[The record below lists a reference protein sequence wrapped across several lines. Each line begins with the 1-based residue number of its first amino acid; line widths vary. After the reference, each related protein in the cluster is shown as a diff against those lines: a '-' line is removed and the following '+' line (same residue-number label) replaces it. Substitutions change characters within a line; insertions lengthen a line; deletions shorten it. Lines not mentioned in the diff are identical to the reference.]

1 MGTRTGVPDV
11 TGEGDTP
18 WRSLGTDVSW
28 EAGEGGVIRC
38 RAVFNR
44 RTDIF
49 EAVEGLNLR
58 DIRCDGRTESVL
70 DLLRDGCLIRNA
82 GVRLPR
88 HFGPDRLYMT
98 GRRLPG
104 GNTIGIFYAVEQ
116 RLDESIRG
124 QVSLL
129 TQISQARS
137 REECYRREAEVM
149 LQGLRLLLGENTT
162 AEKLEALGQLLAGA
176 IKSIANIVLR
186 IGRDGVPRALG
197 GAELAPFGRSA
208 VMALWMER
216 NSAVCVHGENSP
228 HARGLHMLLD
238 VPAGDVALISLPI
251 ASESILL
258 ICGAGRAGAFAP
270 EDVGFAS
277 RFALI
282 LRQAAALKEEQDKLV
297 QSAKLSVLG
306 QMSASLAHELRQP
319 LNTISM
325 AAQNLELMAEANGV
339 PRDVLKTKVARILG
353 QVDRASQIID
363 RVRRFSRKGNDA
375 FAPADLVALA
385 QGVRVL
391 TEHLLQA
398 SGVRLDVQIAEGL
411 LVCCDAV
418 QIEQVLANLV
428 RNAVDALTGVG
439 SAGVTENGA
448 VWVRGWKSAHG
459 VVLRVEDNGPGFPAH
474 VLDRPVEAFFTTKD
488 ADSGTGLGL
497 SICHTIARE
506 HAGKLVFGNHAGGAY
521 VELHLPER
529 A

>member
-1 MGTRTGVPDV
+1 M
-11 TGEGDTP
+11 TGEGDAP
-18 WRSLGTDVSW
+18 WRGLGTDVSW
-28 EAGEGGVIRC
+28 EAGESGVIRC
-38 RAVFNR
+38 RAVLNR
-44 RTDIF
+44 RTDVF

-58 DIRCDGRTESVL
+58 DIRCEGRAESVFE
-70 DLLRDGCLIRNA
+70 LLQDGSLIRNA

-98 GRRLPG
+98 GRRLPA
-104 GNTIGIFYAVEQ
+104 GNTIGIFYAVEPH
-116 RLDESIRG
+116 LDESLRG

-137 REECYRREAEVM
+137 REESYRREAEVM

-162 AEKLEALGQLLAGA
+162 VEKLEALGRLLAGA
-176 IKSIANIVLR
+176 IKSTASIVLR
-186 IGRDGVPRALG
+186 IGRDGMPRTLAG
-197 GAELAPFGRSA
+197 TELAPFGRSA
-208 VMALWMER
+208 VMALWMGQ
-216 NSAVCVHGENSP
+216 SSPVCVHGESSP
-228 HARGLHMLLD
+228 HVRGVHALLD
-238 VPAGDVALISLPI
+238 VRIGDVALISLPV
-251 ASESILL
+251 AAESIVL
-258 ICGAGRAGAFAP
+258 ICSAGRAGTFVA

-277 RFALI
+277 RFALV
-282 LRQAAALKEEQDKLV
+282 LRQAVALKEEQDKLV

-325 AAQNLELMAEANGV
+325 AAQNLELIAEAGTV
-339 PRDVLKTKVARILG
+339 PQDVLKTKIVRILG
-353 QVDRASQIID
+353 QVDRASQVID
-363 RVRRFSRKGNDA
+363 RVRRFSRKGNDV
-375 FAPADLVALA
+375 FAQVDLVTLV

-398 SGVRLDVQIAEGL
+398 TGVRLDIQIAEEL
-411 LVCCDAV
+411 QACCDAV

-439 SAGVTENGA
+439 SAGIRENG
-448 VWVRGWKSAHG
+448 VIWIRGWKAVHG
-459 VVLRVEDNGPGFPAH
+459 VVLRVEDNGPGFPAYI
-474 VLDRPVEAFFTTKD
+474 LDRPVEAFFTTKD

-506 HAGKLVFGNHAGGAY
+506 HAGKLAFGNHAGGAY

-529 A
+529 AA